1 MAKKKTAPKQM
12 RPNAWSN
19 QIKVWLMLLDGGTEP
34 GKNLAKENL
43 LNLAKELDR
52 KKFKAW

>member
-1 MAKKKTAPKQM
+1 M